1 MDWRVAK
8 QNLYSLVALQADL
21 TLTQPVSDE
30 AISQVNSR
38 FQFVKVWRTDARTV
52 RMHMPL
58 VLDGGVT
65 AAWLAQS
72 LHHWMSSWR
81 ECERQLR
88 RAAVPAK
95 HHRTSQ
101 HAELIH

>member
-1 MDWRVAK
+1 MDKR
-8 QNLYSLVALQADL
+8 NEPL
-21 TLTQPVSDE
+21 SDE

-38 FQFVKVWRTDARTV
+38 SKFVKVWRTDARTV
-52 RMHMPL
+52 RLHMPL

-65 AAWLAQS
+65 AAWLEQS

-88 RAAVPAK
+88 RAAAPAK
-95 HHRTSQ
+95 HHRISQ
-101 HAELIH
+101 GPSSFIDRGLTIVD

>member
-1 MDWRVAK
+1 
-8 QNLYSLVALQADL
+8 
-21 TLTQPVSDE
+21 
-30 AISQVNSR
+30 
-38 FQFVKVWRTDARTV
+38 
-52 RMHMPL
+52 MHMPL

-72 LHHWMSSWR
+72 LQHWMSSWR

-88 RAAVPAK
+88 RAAVPTK

>member
-1 MDWRVAK
+1 MDWRIAK

-21 TLTQPVSDE
+21 TLTQPLSDG

-38 FQFVKVWRTDARTV
+38 FKFVKVWRTEAHTV
-52 RMHMPL
+52 RIRMPL

-81 ECERQLR
+81 DCEREFR
-88 RAAVPAK
+88 RAAAPAK
-95 HHRTSQ
+95 HHRTSKQ
-101 HAELIH
+101 AELIH

>member
-1 MDWRVAK
+1 
-8 QNLYSLVALQADL
+8 LQADL

-38 FQFVKVWRTDARTV
+38 FTFVKVWRTDARTV
-52 RMHMPL
+52 RMRMPL

-65 AAWLAQS
+65 AIWLAQS
-72 LHHWMSSWR
+72 LHHWISSWR
-81 ECERQLR
+81 ESERQLR
-88 RAAVPAK
+88 RAAVPTE

-101 HAELIH
+101 RAELIH